1 MTHTVWTRLDGT
13 ALNLAPFAFTVL
25 LIMVS
30 MVPLRIPNLA
40 PVMPA
45 LGLIAVYFWLV
56 HRPDLMPAWVVFV
69 IGLVQD
75 LLSGGA
81 LGVGVFVLLV
91 VYATLAG
98 QRGFFTRSSFFLI
111 WLTFLPVA
119 AGAFML
125 TWLFNSLIA
134 DTALD
139 PGPALFQYLT
149 TVAFYPCVAWVF
161 LRAQRA
167 FLK

>member
-1 MTHTVWTRLDGT
+1 MSPTVWTRLDGT
-13 ALNLAPFAFTVL
+13 ARNLSPMAFTVL
-25 LIMVS
+25 LIMIG

-56 HRPDLMPAWVVFV
+56 YRPESMPAWAVFLV
-69 IGLVQD
+69 GLVQD
-75 LLSGGA
+75 LLGGGA
-81 LGVGVFVLLV
+81 LGVSVFVLLV

-98 QRGFFTRSSFFLI
+98 QRRFFSRDSFFLI
-111 WLTFLPVA
+111 WLTFLPIA
-119 AGAFML
+119 AGAFIL
-125 TWLFNSLIA
+125 TWVFNSLIA
-134 DTALD
+134 DAALD
-139 PGPALFQYLT
+139 PRPASFQYLT